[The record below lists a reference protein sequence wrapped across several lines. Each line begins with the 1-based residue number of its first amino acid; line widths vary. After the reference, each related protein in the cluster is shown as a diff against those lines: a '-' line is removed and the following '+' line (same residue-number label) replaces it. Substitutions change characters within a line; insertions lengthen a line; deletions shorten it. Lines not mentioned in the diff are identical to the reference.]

1 MFNARV
7 VELSTEEQVRKRFRD
22 IDVYPE
28 GASIMTPKALH
39 ALIRLEGV
47 GVKEAHILKQEM
59 LSAGGE
65 AAVAKGAVALTRKE
79 TDVLLMGTVKQL
91 ERATRKLSMQPFEC
105 PRIAEEIE
113 ETLENYSKGAL
124 TLKAGG
130 RQLRIDRPLVMGV
143 INVTPD
149 SFSDGGEF
157 LDAEVAI
164 AHAKKLVKEG
174 ADILDIGGESSRPGS
189 DTLPAKEELER
200 IVPVLE
206 GIIDDVNVLISVDT
220 CKPRVARKVLDMGV
234 HIINDITGLT
244 SAELAGVVARH
255 EAGIVIMHMQG
266 TPKTMQKSPR
276 YDDVVADILRF
287 LRERVKRAEKKG
299 IRRESIIID
308 PGIGF
313 GKTAEHNL
321 EIISRLK
328 EFKSLGLL
336 VLVGASRKSFIGKV
350 LDKDVDGRLSGGLAM
365 LSMSIQNGASIVR
378 AHDVRESADAARMT
392 WAALNSTR

>member
-328 EFKSLGLL
+328 EFKSLGLP

>member
-7 VELSTEEQVRKRFRD
+7 VELSTEEQVRKELKG
-22 IDVYPE
+22 IGVYSK

-39 ALIRLEGV
+39 ALIWLEGV

-59 LSAGGE
+59 LSVGGDV
-65 AAVAKGAVALTRKE
+65 AVAKGVVDLTHKE

-91 ERATRKLSMQPFEC
+91 KRAAKKLSMQPFRC
-105 PRIAEEIE
+105 PRIAEEIGE
-113 ETLENYSKGAL
+113 ALENYSKRSF

-130 RQLRIDRPLVMGV
+130 RRLRMDRPLVMGV

-149 SFSDGGEF
+149 SFSDGGKF
-157 LDAEVAI
+157 LDAEAAI

-174 ADILDIGGESSRPGS
+174 ADLLDIGGESSRPGS
-189 DTLPAKEELER
+189 DAIPAKEELER
-200 IVPVLE
+200 IVPVLD
-206 GIIDDVNVLISVDT
+206 GIIDDVKVPISVDT
-220 CKPRVARKVLDMGV
+220 CKPQVARKVLDMGV

-244 SAELAGVVARH
+244 SAKLADVVAKH
-255 EAGIVIMHMQG
+255 GAGIVIMHMQG
-266 TPKTMQKSPR
+266 TPKTMQKKPR

-287 LRERVKRAEKKG
+287 LRERVERAEKKG
-299 IRRESIIID
+299 IRREYIIID

-328 EFKSLGLL
+328 EFKSLGLPI
-336 VLVGASRKSFIGKV
+336 LVGASRKSFIGKV
-350 LDKDVDGRLSGGLAM
+350 LDKDVDDRLSGGLAM

-378 AHDVRESADAARMT
+378 AHDVRESVVAAKMT
-392 WAALNSTR
+392 WAVLESTA

>member
-7 VELSTEEQVRKRFRD
+7 VELSTEEQVRKRFKD

-39 ALIRLEGV
+39 ALVRLEGV

-65 AAVAKGAVALTRKE
+65 AAVAKGVVDLTREE

-91 ERATRKLSMQPFEC
+91 ERATRKLSMQPYKC

-113 ETLENYSKGAL
+113 ETLENYSKRTL
-124 TLKAGG
+124 TLEAGG
-130 RQLRIDRPLVMGV
+130 RRLRIDRPLVMGV

-157 LDAEVAI
+157 LDAGAAI

-189 DTLPAKEELER
+189 DTLPVKEELER

-206 GIIDDVNVLISVDT
+206 GIVDDVKVPISVDT
-220 CKPRVARKVLDMGV
+220 CKPQVARKVLDMGAQ
-234 HIINDITGLT
+234 IINDITGLT
-244 SAELAGVVARH
+244 SAELAGVVAEH
-255 EAGIVIMHMQG
+255 EAGVVIMHMQG

-321 EIISRLK
+321 EIVSRLK
-328 EFKSLGLL
+328 EFRSLGLP
-336 VLVGASRKSFIGKV
+336 VLIGASRKSFIGKV
-350 LDKDVDGRLSGGLAM
+350 LDKDVGGRLSGGLAM

-378 AHDVRESADAARMT
+378 THDVRESVDAARMT
-392 WAALNSTR
+392 WAALNPTR

>member
-7 VELSTEEQVRKRFRD
+7 VELSTEEQVRKRFKD
-22 IDVYPE
+22 IDVYSE

-39 ALIRLEGV
+39 ALVRLEGV

-65 AAVAKGAVALTRKE
+65 AAVAKGVVDLTREE

-91 ERATRKLSMQPFEC
+91 ERATRKLSMQPYKC

-113 ETLENYSKGAL
+113 ETLENYSKGTL

-130 RQLRIDRPLVMGV
+130 RRMRIDRPLVMGV

-149 SFSDGGEF
+149 SFSDGGGF
-157 LDAEVAI
+157 LDAEAAI
-164 AHAKKLVKEG
+164 SHAKKLVKEG

-206 GIIDDVNVLISVDT
+206 GVIDDVNVLISVDT
-220 CKPRVARKVLDMGV
+220 CKPQVARKVLDMGA

-244 SAELAGVVARH
+244 SAELAGVVAEH
-255 EAGIVIMHMQG
+255 EAGIVILHMQG

-299 IRRESIIID
+299 IHRESLIID

-328 EFKSLGLL
+328 EFKSLGLP

-350 LDKDVDGRLSGGLAM
+350 LDKDVGGRLSGGLAM

-378 AHDVRESADAARMT
+378 THDVRESVDAARMT
-392 WAALNSTR
+392 WAALNPTR

>member
-91 ERATRKLSMQPFEC
+91 ERATRKLSMQPFKC

-149 SFSDGGEF
+149 SFSDGGQF

-328 EFKSLGLL
+328 EFKSLGLP

-350 LDKDVDGRLSGGLAM
+350 LDKDIDGRLSGGLAM

>member
-7 VELSTEEQVRKRFRD
+7 VELSTEEQVRKRFKD

-28 GASIMTPKALH
+28 GASIMTPKALY
-39 ALIRLEGV
+39 ALIGLEGV

-65 AAVAKGAVALTRKE
+65 AAVAKGAVDLTRKE

-113 ETLENYSKGAL
+113 ETLENHSKGTL

-143 INVTPD
+143 VNVTPD

-157 LDAEVAI
+157 LDPEMAI

-220 CKPRVARKVLDMGV
+220 CKPRVARRVLDMGV
-234 HIINDITGLT
+234 HIINDITGLA

-255 EAGIVIMHMQG
+255 EAGIVIMHKQG

-313 GKTAEHNL
+313 GKTADHNL

-328 EFKSLGLL
+328 EFKSLGLP

-365 LSMSIQNGASIVR
+365 LAMSVQNGASIVR
-378 AHDVRESADAARMT
+378 THDVRESVDAARMI
-392 WAALNSTR
+392 WAALNPTR

>member
-7 VELSTEEQVRKRFRD
+7 VEPSTEEQVRKELKG
-22 IDVYPE
+22 IGVYSK

-65 AAVAKGAVALTRKE
+65 AAVAKGAVDLTRKE

-113 ETLENYSKGAL
+113 ETLENYSKRTL

-143 INVTPD
+143 VNVTPD

-157 LDAEVAI
+157 LDPEMAI

-220 CKPRVARKVLDMGV
+220 CKPRVARKVLDMGA

-287 LRERVKRAEKKG
+287 LRERVKRAEKEG

-328 EFKSLGLL
+328 EFKSLGLP

-365 LSMSIQNGASIVR
+365 LVMSIQNGASIVR
-378 AHDVRESADAARMT
+378 AHDVRESVDAARMI
-392 WAALNSTR
+392 WAALNPTR

>member
-91 ERATRKLSMQPFEC
+91 ERATRKLSMQPFKC

-157 LDAEVAI
+157 LDPEVAI

-206 GIIDDVNVLISVDT
+206 GIIDDVKVLISVDT

-276 YDDVVADILRF
+276 YGDVVADILRF
-287 LRERVKRAEKKG
+287 LRERVKRAEKEG
-299 IRRESIIID
+299 ICRESIIID

-328 EFKSLGLL
+328 EFKSLGLP

-378 AHDVRESADAARMT
+378 THDVRESADAARMT

>member
-7 VELSTEEQVRKRFRD
+7 VELSNEEQVRKELKG
-22 IDVYPE
+22 IGVYSK

-59 LSAGGE
+59 LSVGGD
-65 AAVAKGAVALTRKE
+65 AAVAKGVVDLTHKE
-79 TDVLLMGTVKQL
+79 TDVFLMGTVKQL
-91 ERATRKLSMQPFEC
+91 KRAARKLSMQPFRC
-105 PRIAEEIE
+105 PRIAEEIG
-113 ETLENYSKGAL
+113 ETLENYSKRSF

-130 RQLRIDRPLVMGV
+130 RRLRMDRPLVMGV

-149 SFSDGGEF
+149 SFSDGGKF
-157 LDAEVAI
+157 LDAEAAI

-174 ADILDIGGESSRPGS
+174 ADLLDIGGESSRPGS
-189 DTLPAKEELER
+189 DAIPAKEELER
-200 IVPVLE
+200 IVPVLD
-206 GIIDDVNVLISVDT
+206 GIIDDVKVPISVDT
-220 CKPRVARKVLDMGV
+220 CKPQVARKVLDMGV

-244 SAELAGVVARH
+244 SAKLADVVAKH
-255 EAGIVIMHMQG
+255 GAGIVIMHMQG
-266 TPKTMQKSPR
+266 TPKTMQKKPR

-287 LRERVKRAEKKG
+287 LRERVERAEKKG
-299 IRRESIIID
+299 ICRESIIID

-328 EFKSLGLL
+328 EFKSLGLPI
-336 VLVGASRKSFIGKV
+336 LVGASRKSFIGKV
-350 LDKDVDGRLSGGLAM
+350 LDKDVDDRLSGGLAM

-378 AHDVRESADAARMT
+378 AHDVRESVVAAKMT
-392 WAALNSTR
+392 WAVLESTA

>member
-1 MFNARV
+1 M
-7 VELSTEEQVRKRFRD
+7 
-22 IDVYPE
+22 
-28 GASIMTPKALH
+28 
-39 ALIRLEGV
+39 
-47 GVKEAHILKQEM
+47 
-59 LSAGGE
+59 
-65 AAVAKGAVALTRKE
+65 
-79 TDVLLMGTVKQL
+79 
-91 ERATRKLSMQPFEC
+91 
-105 PRIAEEIE
+105 
-113 ETLENYSKGAL
+113 
-124 TLKAGG
+124 
-130 RQLRIDRPLVMGV
+130 DRPLVMGV

-157 LDAEVAI
+157 LDPEVAI

-206 GIIDDVNVLISVDT
+206 GIIDDVKVLISVDT

-244 SAELAGVVARH
+244 STELAGVVARH

-276 YDDVVADILRF
+276 YGDVVADILRF

-328 EFKSLGLL
+328 EFKSLGLP

>member
-22 IDVYPE
+22 IGVYPE
-28 GASIMTPKALH
+28 GVSIMTPKALH

-113 ETLENYSKGAL
+113 ETLENYSKGAF

-189 DTLPAKEELER
+189 DTLSAKEELER

-206 GIIDDVNVLISVDT
+206 GIIDDANVLISVDT
-220 CKPRVARKVLDMGV
+220 CKPRVASKVLDMGA

-244 SAELAGVVARH
+244 RAELAGVVARH

-287 LRERVKRAEKKG
+287 LRERIKRAEKKG

-328 EFKSLGLL
+328 EFKSLGLP

>member
-7 VELSTEEQVRKRFRD
+7 VELSNEEQVRKELTG
-22 IDVYPE
+22 IGVYSK

-59 LSAGGE
+59 LSVGGD
-65 AAVAKGAVALTRKE
+65 AAVAKGVVDLTHKE

-91 ERATRKLSMQPFEC
+91 KRAARKLSVQPFRC
-105 PRIAEEIE
+105 PRIAEEIG
-113 ETLENYSKGAL
+113 ETLENHSKRSF

-130 RQLRIDRPLVMGV
+130 RRLRMDRPLVMGV

-149 SFSDGGEF
+149 SFSDGGKF
-157 LDAEVAI
+157 LDAEAAI
-164 AHAKKLVKEG
+164 AHAKKLVREG
-174 ADILDIGGESSRPGS
+174 ADLLDIGGESSRPGS
-189 DTLPAKEELER
+189 DALPAKEELER
-200 IVPVLE
+200 IVPVLD
-206 GIIDDVNVLISVDT
+206 GIIDDVKVPISVDT
-220 CKPRVARKVLDMGV
+220 CKPQVARKVLDMGV

-244 SAELAGVVARH
+244 SAKLADVVAKH
-255 EAGIVIMHMQG
+255 GAGIVIMHMQG
-266 TPKTMQKSPR
+266 TPKTMQKKPR

-287 LRERVKRAEKKG
+287 LRERVERAEKKG

-328 EFKSLGLL
+328 EFKSLGLPI
-336 VLVGASRKSFIGKV
+336 LVGASRKSFIGKV
-350 LDKDVDGRLSGGLAM
+350 LDKDVDDRLSGGLAM

-378 AHDVRESADAARMT
+378 AHDVRESVVAAKMT
-392 WAALNSTR
+392 WAVLESTA

>member
-7 VELSTEEQVRKRFRD
+7 VEPSTEEQVRKELKG
-22 IDVYPE
+22 IGVYSK

-59 LSAGGE
+59 LSVGGDV
-65 AAVAKGAVALTRKE
+65 AVAKGVVDLTHKE

-91 ERATRKLSMQPFEC
+91 KRAARKLSMQPFRC
-105 PRIAEEIE
+105 PRIAEEIG
-113 ETLENYSKGAL
+113 ETLENYSKRSF

-130 RQLRIDRPLVMGV
+130 RRLRMNRPLVMGV

-149 SFSDGGEF
+149 SFSDGGKF
-157 LDAEVAI
+157 LDAEAAI

-174 ADILDIGGESSRPGS
+174 ADLLDIGGESSRPGS
-189 DTLPAKEELER
+189 DAIPAKEELER
-200 IVPVLE
+200 IVPVLD
-206 GIIDDVNVLISVDT
+206 GIIDDVKVPISVDT
-220 CKPRVARKVLDMGV
+220 CKPQVARKVLDMGV

-244 SAELAGVVARH
+244 SAKLADVVAKH
-255 EAGIVIMHMQG
+255 GAGIVIMHMQG
-266 TPKTMQKSPR
+266 TPKTMQKKPR

-287 LRERVKRAEKKG
+287 LRERVERAEKKG

-328 EFKSLGLL
+328 EFKSLGLPI
-336 VLVGASRKSFIGKV
+336 LVGASRKSFIGKV
-350 LDKDVDGRLSGGLAM
+350 LDKDVDDRLSGGLAM

-378 AHDVRESADAARMT
+378 AHDVRESVVAAKMT
-392 WAALNSTR
+392 WAVLESTA